1 MKYRVGDIVKII
13 EDKEVFYHGAVGR
26 IDSYYEGDYY
36 VVFEYIDMETG
47 EVGIYEDCYYDES
60 QIRLYEGEC

>member
-1 MKYRVGDIVKII
+1 MKYRIGDIVRII

-26 IDSYYEGDYY
+26 IDSYYEGGYY

-47 EVGIYEDCYYDES
+47 ETGIYESCSYDES
-60 QIRLYEGEC
+60 QIKLYKGEC